1 MKLPKFFPHRPAA
14 ERQRLSRIRH
24 LLSEP
29 GILHGSLQSNR
40 RRCGKPTCRCASGEL
55 HTSLHLRIMENGKQ
69 VSIHVPAAWEE
80 RVRKWLDRD
89 REVRELLLEL
99 SAFYAARLRE
109 RKE

>member
-1 MKLPKFFPHRPAA
+1 
-14 ERQRLSRIRH
+14 
-24 LLSEP
+24 
-29 GILHGSLQSNR
+29 
-40 RRCGKPTCRCASGEL
+40 
-55 HTSLHLRIMENGKQ
+55 MENGKQ